1 MSDEKITY
9 KHPQKHYAALYNR
22 SVRTIREYQNVSAP
36 LDDESAMK
44 TWLNRKATGNIPRVK
59 LPVASAAEIGEKNQ
73 GAGPAL
79 KRLEQEEAGASAVF
93 DKAKEAGDTH

>member
-44 TWLNRKATGNIPRVK
+44 TWLNRRASGNIPRVN
-59 LPVASAAEIGEKNQ
+59 LPVASAAEVGAKDQ

-79 KRLEQEEAGASAVF
+79 RRLEQAEAEAAAVF
-93 DKAKEAGDTH
+93 GKANESG